1 MSLTFGKYIFTQDYS
16 RNSKLILINKQ
27 SIKVKF
33 PYFGENCYREENWR
47 IIEISTSN
55 EKGWTKPELYKA
67 IQKEYKNYYSNKENP
82 RYDKYKSLVLRS
94 LRQNFWDEEGH
105 DYELDVRPN
114 DKPDSKKDYL
124 TPVDNSS
131 SEED

>member
-1 MSLTFGKYIFTQDYS
+1 MPITFGKYIFTQDYS

-33 PYFGENCYREENWR
+33 PYFGEDKHKENRR

-67 IQKEYKNYYSNKENP
+67 IQTEYKNYYSNKENP
-82 RYDKYKSLVLRS
+82 RYDKYKSLVLRG
-94 LRQNFWDEEGH
+94 FGGKYWDDDEEEKDKYDCG
-105 DYELDVRPN
+105 LDVRPN

-124 TPVDNSS
+124 T
-131 SEED
+131 